1 MQKFFINLNKYV
13 NTSAASVPIAIC
25 EAIESGCLKKNDIFY
40 IDRDIHEFEDEYD
53 TFVEATDN
61 EYVPAMMLLTLD
73 DNENAS
79 DVMLLAPDRDFQ
91 DIYEGVNL
99 VKEYLLD

>member
-1 MQKFFINLNKYV
+1 MKVTILFSMK
-13 NTSAASVPIAIC
+13 
-25 EAIESGCLKKNDIFY
+25 GCPFCDMIKEEFEKNNIFY
-40 IDRDIHEFEDEYD
+40 IDRDINEFEDEYD
-53 TFVEATDN
+53 TFVEATNN

-91 DIYEGVNL
+91 DIYEGVEL

>member
-1 MQKFFINLNKYV
+1 
-13 NTSAASVPIAIC
+13 
-25 EAIESGCLKKNDIFY
+25 
-40 IDRDIHEFEDEYD
+40 
-53 TFVEATDN
+53 
-61 EYVPAMMLLTLD
+61 MMLLTLD

-91 DIYEGVNL
+91 DIYEGVEL